1 MRFKKKIT
9 KEELKVLLHDLESLE
24 IKKTDY
30 NKYHYDLLRNNLKD
44 LGCCKKWGVVI
55 VLKKYNIIKEK
66 ILFQRFFPL
75 MTFCVPV
82 V

>member
-44 LGCCKKWGVVI
+44 LGCCKK
-55 VLKKYNIIKEK
+55 
-66 ILFQRFFPL
+66 
-75 MTFCVPV
+75 
-82 V
+82 